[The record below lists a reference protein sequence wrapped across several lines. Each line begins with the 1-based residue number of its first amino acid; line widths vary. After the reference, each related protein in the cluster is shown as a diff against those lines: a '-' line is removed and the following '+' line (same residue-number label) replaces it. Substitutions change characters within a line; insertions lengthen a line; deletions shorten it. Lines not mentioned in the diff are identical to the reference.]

1 MPSLAHDFDLP
12 GESPVGQFLFNFVC
26 GLFIVLNLLDLGHE
40 YILLGSPEALDV
52 EQDCHF
58 IDIFSDIIVRL
69 LEHRLRAAG
78 SVNIQLT
85 LVSEKETF

>member
-1 MPSLAHDFDLP
+1 MPSLAHYFDLP

-26 GLFIVLNLLDLGHE
+26 RLELNLLDLGHE

-58 IDIFSDIIVRL
+58 VDIFSDIIVRL